1 MKETRLSSLFY
12 LKCSTSSCRYI
23 CEFFSS
29 AKINGGFGIN
39 QQIVLQS
46 LDHGYAGTEKHNT
59 LMNIP
64 KPITVNNY
72 NKIVS
77 KIIDVVID
85 VVDVVYQRYW
95 DKKKCVSD
103 IFKN

>member
-1 MKETRLSSLFY
+1 MKETRLSSLLY
-12 LKCSTSSCRYI
+12 LKYSTSSCRYI
-23 CEFFSS
+23 CKFFTS

-46 LDHGYAGTEKHNT
+46 LGRGYAGTGKHNT

-77 KIIDVVID
+77 KTIDVVID
-85 VVDVVYQRYW
+85 FVDVVYQRY
-95 DKKKCVSD
+95 
-103 IFKN
+103 